1 MMREII
7 WNIWAANSMT
17 ESFNLDRREIM
28 LLPWDE
34 KLPDVIEPTREE
46 LEEIN
51 KRFDAAAFASFNN
64 CMNK

>member
-1 MMREII
+1 
-7 WNIWAANSMT
+7 
-17 ESFNLDRREIM
+17 
-28 LLPWDE
+28 
-34 KLPDVIEPTREE
+34 LPDVIEPTREE